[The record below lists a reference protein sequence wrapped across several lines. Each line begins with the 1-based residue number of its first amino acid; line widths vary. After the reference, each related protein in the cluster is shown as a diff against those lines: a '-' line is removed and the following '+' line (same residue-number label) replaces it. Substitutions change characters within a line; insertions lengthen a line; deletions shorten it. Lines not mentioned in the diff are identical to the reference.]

1 MALTEPLLASII
13 NAFQPTKQWLTEL
26 SDFKDSTMKAL
37 IAIGIGL
44 SVLLGSKSLPFWLVI
59 VAFILFGSK
68 KSN

>member
-1 MALTEPLLASII
+1 
-13 NAFQPTKQWLTEL
+13 
-26 SDFKDSTMKAL
+26 MKAL

-59 VAFILFGSK
+59 VAIILFGGK